1 MPETRKKTRMVSN
14 PRFKPKQMVIP
25 KTVQTVAEQY
35 GLDLDS
41 LLDWKVYP
49 SGKVVLIAPNGMK
62 FVIED
67 LQPEVEVDQ
76 KTLIKGKKHPEPA
89 QVKDEC

>member
-1 MPETRKKTRMVSN
+1 MPETRKKTRIVSN

-25 KTVQTVAEQY
+25 KTVQTLVKQY
-35 GLDLDS
+35 ELDLDR

-62 FVIED
+62 FVIEGF
-67 LQPEVEVDQ
+67 QPEVEDDQ
-76 KTLIKGKKHPEPA
+76 KTHIKGKKHPEPA

>member
-14 PRFKPKQMVIP
+14 PKFKQKQTPIP
-25 KTVQTVAEQY
+25 KSVQTVAEQY
-35 GLDLDS
+35 GLDLDR

-49 SGKVVLIAPNGMK
+49 SGKVVLIALNGMK
-62 FVIED
+62 FVVED

-76 KTLIKGKKHPEPA
+76 KTFIKGKKHPETA